1 MADEGILTKKE
12 FRIIIHKLMDK
23 YQVTTLSFML
33 DIT

>member
-12 FRIIIHKLMDK
+12 FRIIHKLMDK